1 MTGPRIDLLFLLNQ
15 SAHAF
20 AAQVGEALADLELS
34 VREYCVLMKAAEGE
48 YTQNAVAEMAM
59 LDKTT
64 MVTTLDNLERR
75 GLAERRVSTTDRR
88 ARIVALT
95 PAGVKALEE
104 ASKAYNAT
112 VAKALEGLAPSEG
125 EAFIEALQHLVEG
138 PWATPSHTMTLRRRT
153 PASAR

>member
-20 AAQVGEALADLELS
+20 AAQVGEALADIDLS

-75 GLAERRVSTTDRR
+75 GLAERRVSDTDRR
-88 ARIVALT
+88 ARIVAIT
-95 PAGVKALEE
+95 PAGAKLLE
-104 ASKAYNAT
+104 AGSKAYNAA
-112 VAKALEGLAPSEG
+112 VAKSLEGLSPSEG
-125 EAFIEALQHLVEG
+125 ETFIEALQHLVAG
-138 PWATPSHTMTLRRRT
+138 PWSTPSHTMTLRRRVT
-153 PASAR
+153 ASSR

>member
-20 AAQVGEALADLELS
+20 AAQFGDALAGVGLS
-34 VREYCVLMKAAEGE
+34 VREYCVLLKAAEGT

-75 GLAERRVSTTDRR
+75 GLAERRVSDTDRR

-95 PAGVKALEE
+95 RAGEEALEE
-104 ASKAYNAT
+104 ASKTYNAT

-125 EAFIEALQHLVEG
+125 EAFVEALQRLVEG
-138 PWATPSHTMTLRRRT
+138 PWATPSHTMTLRRRA

>member
-20 AAQVGEALADLELS
+20 AAQVGEALADLEIS

-75 GLAERRVSTTDRR
+75 GLAERRVSSTDRR

-95 PAGVKALEE
+95 PAGAKMLERS
-104 ASKAYNAT
+104 SKVYNET
-112 VAKALEGLAPSEG
+112 VAKTLEALAPSEG
-125 EAFIEALQHLVEG
+125 EAFIQALQHLVEG
-138 PWATPSHTMTLRRRT
+138 PWATPSHTMTLRRRV
-153 PASAR
+153 PNSSR

>member
-20 AAQVGEALADLELS
+20 AAQVGEALGDLDVS

-88 ARIVALT
+88 AKVVALT
-95 PAGVKALEE
+95 QAGAKLLEQSSKVYNETVATALE
-104 ASKAYNAT
+104 S
-112 VAKALEGLAPSEG
+112 LAPSEG
-125 EAFIEALQHLVEG
+125 EAFIDALQHLVEG
-138 PWATPSHTMTLRRRT
+138 PWATPSHTMTLRRRV
-153 PASAR
+153 PSSAR